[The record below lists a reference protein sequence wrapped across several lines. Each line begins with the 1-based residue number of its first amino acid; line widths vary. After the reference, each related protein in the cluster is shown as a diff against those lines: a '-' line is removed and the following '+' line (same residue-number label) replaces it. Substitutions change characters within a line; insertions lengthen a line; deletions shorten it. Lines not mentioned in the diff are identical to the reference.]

1 MTYDFLYKI
10 IVLGSQYNG
19 KTSIIDRIVRDK
31 FHTRYQNTIG
41 IDFSSTTREVSEID
55 KTIKFHLW
63 DTAGGKEWAAVT
75 NVYYKNVGVAIIVLD
90 CTCENAFKDGMEW
103 LKLWH
108 MKKSHDCE
116 TKPIMI
122 TTKIDLVNDRKY
134 DEEQGRE
141 FAEKAGCIYFEVS
154 ALTGANTKYLLEK
167 IAKHIWD
174 SNGCSP
180 STGIEKNAY
189 LDLRESERRFRN
201 GNYTRYLDCCAMQ

>member
-1 MTYDFLYKI
+1 MGY
-10 IVLGSQYNG
+10 S
-19 KTSIIDRIVRDK
+19 
-31 FHTRYQNTIG
+31 
-41 IDFSSTTREVSEID
+41 
-55 KTIKFHLW
+55 
-63 DTAGGKEWAAVT
+63 GGKEWAAVT

-108 MKKSHDCE
+108 MKKSYDCE

>member
-19 KTSIIDRIVRDK
+19 KTSIIDRVVRDK
-31 FHTRYQNTIG
+31 FHTTYQNTIG

-180 STGIEKNAY
+180 STGIEKNMY